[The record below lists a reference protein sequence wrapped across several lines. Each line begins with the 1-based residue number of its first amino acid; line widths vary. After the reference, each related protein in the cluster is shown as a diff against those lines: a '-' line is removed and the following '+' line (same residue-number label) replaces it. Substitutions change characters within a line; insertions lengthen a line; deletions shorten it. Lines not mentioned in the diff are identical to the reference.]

1 MKTKIILFLSCI
13 VFLAACSS
21 EKNFTSR
28 HYNKGKYASHQ
39 GKVKPVK
46 ENEFTQPEIKNQS
59 VTATIET
66 AEKSVSKGENVL
78 ELNKESESET
88 YSQNQ
93 NSKTE
98 TSKKFAIKRMSSK
111 ELFSSIKQ
119 LKKEIKE
126 DKKEFA
132 KSHPKGTKKQ
142 TEGGVSTKA
151 ILGFIFGILGVVADV
166 VAWGIIVGSSEYVF
180 AIMFL
185 FGLVFGILGLIFGLG
200 GVSDYKKGDKN
211 PMSLIFGIIGAVLGV
226 SAMILA
232 IYYSISSLILAI
244 D

>member
-21 EKNFTSR
+21 EKNFSSR
-28 HYNKGKYASHQ
+28 HYNKGRYASHQ

-46 ENEFTQPEIKNQS
+46 ENEFTKAETKPQFA
-59 VTATIET
+59 TANVEST
-66 AEKSVSKGENVL
+66 EKSVSEGKNVL

-88 YSQNQ
+88 YVQNQ
-93 NSKTE
+93 TIKKEKT
-98 TSKKFAIKRMSSK
+98 KKFAIKRMSSK

-119 LKKEIKE
+119 LKKEIKQ
-126 DKKEFA
+126 DRKEFA
-132 KSHPKGTKKQ
+132 KSHPKGAKKQ

-151 ILGFIFGILGVVADV
+151 ILGFIFGILGVVIDV
-166 VAWGIIVGSSEYVF
+166 VAWSLIVGSSEYIF

-200 GVSDYKKGDKN
+200 GVSDYRKGDKN

-232 IYYSISSLILAI
+232 IYYAISSVILAI